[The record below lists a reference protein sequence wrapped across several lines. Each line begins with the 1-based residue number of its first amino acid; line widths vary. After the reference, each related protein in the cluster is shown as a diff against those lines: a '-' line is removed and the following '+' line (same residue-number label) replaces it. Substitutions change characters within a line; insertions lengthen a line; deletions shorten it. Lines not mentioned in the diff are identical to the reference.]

1 MSSFATELEEQPDAL
16 HRLLDAVESDL
27 HAVGPLAAQ
36 LRAGRFRRVILTG
49 MGGSYCAVY
58 PASLY
63 LLSHGV
69 TALPLPAGELFHHA
83 PAALDPDT
91 LLIAVSQS
99 GASVET
105 RRAVEEGPRPGAI
118 IGVTNDPDSPIARAS
133 DVIIPLRAG
142 YEATVSSKT
151 YTSSLA
157 AMHLLARV
165 LLGEPPEPHISA
177 LRRTADTLR
186 EALPVWQAAA
196 REMVEKLDGVQT
208 RIFLGRGPSF
218 ASAMAGALVTKEC
231 AKVPTEGMNGAEYRH
246 GPVEISGPDV
256 ALVIFGGPAHT
267 RANARRLAADMA
279 GLGARVVFLGAPAVD
294 APGVLNVAVD
304 SPDDWLLPILEI
316 VPAQCFAAALAA
328 HRGLQVGHF
337 YHGKKITVEE

>member
-16 HRLLDAVESDL
+16 HRLLDAAQSDL
-27 HAVGPLAAQ
+27 LTISPLADQ

-58 PASLY
+58 PSSLY
-63 LLSHGV
+63 LLSRGV
-69 TALPLPAGELFHHA
+69 TAIALPSGELFHHT
-83 PAALDPDT
+83 PSALDQET

-105 RRAVEEGPRPGAI
+105 RRVVEEGPRPGVV
-118 IGVTNDPDSPIARAS
+118 IGVTNDLDSPLARAS
-133 DVIIPLRAG
+133 DVVINLRAG
-142 YEATVSSKT
+142 FEATVSSKT

-157 AMHLLARV
+157 AIHLLARA
-165 LLGEPPEPHISA
+165 LLGEPLEPEIAA
-177 LRRTADTLR
+177 LRTTADLVR
-186 EALPVWQAAA
+186 DGLPRWQAAA
-196 REMVEKLDGVQT
+196 REMVDKLDGVQT

-246 GPVEISGPDV
+246 GPLEITGPDI

-267 RANARRLAADMA
+267 RENARKLAADMA
-279 GLGARVVFLGAPAVD
+279 ELGARVVFIGEPAVE
-294 APGVLNVAVD
+294 APGVMNIPAS
-304 SPDDWLLPILEI
+304 SPGDWLLPIPEI
-316 VPAQCFAAALAA
+316 IPAQCFAAALAA
-328 HRGLQVGHF
+328 QRGLQVGHF
-337 YHGKKITVEE
+337 YYGKKITVDE